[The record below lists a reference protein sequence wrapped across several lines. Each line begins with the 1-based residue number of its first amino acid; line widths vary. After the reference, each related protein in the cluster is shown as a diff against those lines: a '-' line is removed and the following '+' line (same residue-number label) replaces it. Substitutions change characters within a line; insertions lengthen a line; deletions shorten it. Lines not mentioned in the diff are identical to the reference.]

1 MKVQLMLL
9 KGAFVCQKKKIN
21 FTKPNTNGFSATE
34 SREVSFNGNVYIFL
48 VEYNSIEISDILIV
62 HMY

>member
-1 MKVQLMLL
+1 MC
-9 KGAFVCQKKKIN
+9 AREKKIT

-34 SREVSFNGNVYIFL
+34 SREVSFNGNVYIVL
-48 VEYNSIEISDILIV
+48 VEYNSIEITDILIV